1 MDNIAFT
8 RDPRT
13 TRAFFASPR
22 SARAF
27 GARFTF
33 WLNIDYFRAHQRP
46 SVIAHASD
54 GFANNY
60 PPSSTGEQSHRVRV
74 VIARSH
80 RRRAPSST
88 ARRVESRVVGLAPAA
103 CFVDERSDDGRR
115 NADTRARSDA
125 IGPFGVDTTRGT
137 VG

>member
-8 RDPRT
+8 RDPRA

-80 RRRAPSST
+80 RRRPRVASSLASSLSHLLHVSST
-88 ARRVESRVVGLAPAA
+88 NARTTGVEMP
-103 CFVDERSDDGRR
+103 
-115 NADTRARSDA
+115 TRARDRTRSDLS
-125 IGPFGVDTTRGT
+125 GSTRHEGL
-137 VG
+137 